1 MCSRAL
7 VTIRKNVVH
16 ENTVSRLCNLETG
29 DELI

>member
-7 VTIRKNVVH
+7 VTIRKNVH